1 MEKEKESADKL
12 IWNVLD
18 TFSGKQPDIKSEK
31 SKK

>member
-1 MEKEKESADKL
+1 MEKEKESVQI

-18 TFSGKQPDIKSEK
+18 TFSGNQPDVKPEK